1 MTLDLSI
8 RRPGPGDREA
18 WGRLYS
24 AYAGFYGVAQTDQM
38 RERVWSWIEDS
49 SHEVDGLVAERGGA
63 LIGLAH
69 FRAFSR
75 PLAATSAG
83 FLDDL
88 FVDPGTRG
96 LGVAKALIGAV
107 ASEGEKRGWS
117 LVRWLTAEDNYRA
130 RSVYDSLA
138 EPTKWKVYDLK
149 LS

>member
-1 MTLDLSI
+1 MTRDFSI
-8 RRPGPGDREA
+8 RRLGPGDRPA

-24 AYAGFYGVAQTDQM
+24 AYADFYGVAQTDRM
-38 RERVWSWIEDS
+38 RERVWSWIEDP
-49 SHEVDGLVAERGGA
+49 SHEVNGLVAERSGT

-88 FVDPGTRG
+88 FVDPDARG

-107 ASEGEKRGWS
+107 AAEGEKQGWS
-117 LVRWLTAEDNYRA
+117 LVRWLTAEDNDRA
-130 RSVYDSLA
+130 RSLYDRLA
-138 EPTKWKVYDLK
+138 APTKWKVYDLK
-149 LS
+149 LG